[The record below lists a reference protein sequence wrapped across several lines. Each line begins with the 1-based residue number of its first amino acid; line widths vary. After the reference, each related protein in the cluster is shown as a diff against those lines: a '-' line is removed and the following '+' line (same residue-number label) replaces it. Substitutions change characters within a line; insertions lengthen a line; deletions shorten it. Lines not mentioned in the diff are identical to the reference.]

1 MTMRDDRS
9 NPIGFLSQKKDHI
22 VMARRCTMKRTM
34 FALTTIY
41 LLWTTVV
48 AVLTGEAATTFAGA
62 IVGIDQ
68 AQRTI
73 TFQTMEG
80 QTWALALSNSNLLK
94 KEQVA
99 KGDRV
104 RIEVDLSGKI
114 TKIMKLTEP
123 PSSVRTDP
131 IP

>member
-1 MTMRDDRS
+1 M
-9 NPIGFLSQKKDHI
+9 KK
-22 VMARRCTMKRTM
+22 TM

-80 QTWALALSNSNLLK
+80 QTWALALSDSTMLK
-94 KEQVA
+94 QEQVA

>member
-1 MTMRDDRS
+1 M
-9 NPIGFLSQKKDHI
+9 KK
-22 VMARRCTMKRTM
+22 TM

-41 LLWTTVV
+41 LLWTAVV

-73 TFQTMEG
+73 TFQTSTG
-80 QTWALALSNSNLLK
+80 QTWTIPVADSNILK
-94 KEQVA
+94 HQIA

-104 RIEVDLSGKI
+104 MIDVELSDSDLSQRITKI
-114 TKIMKLTEP
+114 TKIPRGELFEP
-123 PSSVRTDP
+123 PLSP
-131 IP
+131 EAIGP